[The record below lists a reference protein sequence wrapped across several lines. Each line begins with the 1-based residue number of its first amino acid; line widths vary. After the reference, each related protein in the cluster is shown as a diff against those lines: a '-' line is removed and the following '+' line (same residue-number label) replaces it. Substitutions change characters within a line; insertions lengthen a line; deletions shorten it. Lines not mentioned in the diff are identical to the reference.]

1 MLSRDGAPVASRLT
15 SMPPTQLGSGNDS
28 GAGERRGMRDRP
40 GDVVAIKPPIKRNGF
55 AVALRNLRSGLVESA
70 FSDHQPT
77 AAVRIA
83 VAETYFASIK
93 TNLRTSMATF
103 CIGNVFSR
111 WVAS

>member
-1 MLSRDGAPVASRLT
+1 MLSRDGAPVASRL
-15 SMPPTQLGSGNDS
+15 S

-93 TNLRTSMATF
+93 ANLRTSMATF